1 MIRIGKLKVP
11 EYKEKLARERLPS
24 AKSERSRRYQKNKPK
39 YGARSTN
46 EVRNKAN
53 PYKIRRISS
62 KLNEQVA
69 TPVVKKHIV
78 EQAIDFDT
86 ESSSEKTM
94 FMRKRSVAKPRES
107 SLSSSSLCSQ
117 KSGTF
122 PSESDSTDSSE
133 NERLALR
140 VRRARKE
147 NMRLMGAR
155 VG

>member
-11 EYKEKLARERLPS
+11 EYKGKLARERLPS

-78 EQAIDFDT
+78 EQAINFDT

-94 FMRKRSVAKPRES
+94 FMRKRSVAKLRES
-107 SLSSSSLCSQ
+107 FLSSSFWGLTMVPSVFI
-117 KSGTF
+117 KVAAFTF
-122 PSESDSTDSSE
+122 CTVTPVEFASPFSMLPSPEKKK
-133 NERLALR
+133 N
-140 VRRARKE
+140 
-147 NMRLMGAR
+147 
-155 VG
+155 